1 MLQAVGKS
9 SWSVPGSVLPVNTH
23 RGRCGGETL
32 EQHRFRP
39 LGNEQSASPTG
50 KGLHTKG
57 PPAGLSAS
65 EPGAPAARGNKANSS
80 RRSERGRDH
89 GEGAPRGRRQESG
102 AGCSGHP
109 GGGAALREEEEGSL
123 SV

>member
-1 MLQAVGKS
+1 MKAAG
-9 SWSVPGSVLPVNTH
+9 SVPGSVLPVNTH
-23 RGRCGGETL
+23 HGSCGGETL
-32 EQHRFRP
+32 KQHRFRP

-57 PPAGLSAS
+57 PPAALLAS
-65 EPGAPAARGNKANSS
+65 EPGAGAAGGNEANSS
-80 RRSERGRDH
+80 CPSERGRDH
-89 GEGAPRGRRQESG
+89 EEGSKREERQEEPG

-109 GGGAALREEEEGSL
+109 GGGAAVHEQEEGSL